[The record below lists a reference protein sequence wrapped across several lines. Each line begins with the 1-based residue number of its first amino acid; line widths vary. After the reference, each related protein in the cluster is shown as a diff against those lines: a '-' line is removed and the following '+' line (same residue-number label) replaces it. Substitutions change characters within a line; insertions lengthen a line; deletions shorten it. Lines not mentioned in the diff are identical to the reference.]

1 MAGILF
7 TNLRLLDPRD
17 TSVKSGFQVLVHEN
31 RIQEVTEGRV
41 VARDAETID
50 LGGRILMPGL
60 IDCHVHIIATHVRM
74 GLHPG
79 RYIPSSLVTS
89 LALKN
94 LEAMA
99 MRGFTSLRDAGGAD
113 LGHKLAMEKGLFPGP
128 RLFISGR
135 AISQTGGHGDSR
147 ERVDS
152 CEPCAC
158 GCAHLFSGIGRI
170 ADGESEVRRAARDE
184 IRLGA
189 DQIKVM
195 ASGGVIS
202 PADPLHSLQYST
214 QELEALVDEARRA
227 GTYVLAHAYTPE
239 AIRRAVGVGVRTIEH
254 GNLIDEET
262 ADFMAKRGAYLV
274 PTLVT
279 YDALSKH
286 GRQLGVREESL
297 AKLADVMK
305 AGTNSLRIAKAAGVK
320 MAIGSDLLGELQV
333 YQSDEFRIR
342 SEVLSSAEV
351 IRSATLIGA
360 EILRME
366 GLLGVIAPG
375 AFADL
380 IALEGNPLEDISVL
394 LGQGERIPLLMK
406 DGHFLKNRCR

>member
-1 MAGILF
+1 VSATLF

-17 TSVKSGFQVLVHEN
+17 MSVKSGFQVLVRGN
-31 RIQEVTEGRV
+31 KIQDVAAGRL
-41 VARDAETID
+41 VAGEAETID

-60 IDCHVHIIATHVRM
+60 IDCHVHITATHLRM

-79 RYIPSSLVTS
+79 KYIPSSLVTS

-94 LEAMA
+94 LEAMV
-99 MRGFTSLRDAGGAD
+99 MRGFTSVRDAGGAD
-113 LGHKLAMEKGLFPGP
+113 LGHKLAMERGLFAGP

-158 GCAHLFSGIGRI
+158 GCAHLFSGMGRI

-184 IRLGA
+184 IRLGV

-202 PADPLHSLQYST
+202 PADPIYSVQYST
-214 QELEALVDEARRA
+214 EELRALVDEAQRA
-227 GTYVLAHAYTPE
+227 GTYVVAHAYTPE
-239 AIRRAVGVGVRTIEH
+239 AIRRAVEVGVRTIEH

-262 ADFMAKRGAYLV
+262 ADLMAKRGVYLV

-279 YDALSKH
+279 YEALSTH
-286 GRQLGVREESL
+286 GREFGVREESL
-297 AKLADVMK
+297 AKLEGVVK
-305 AGTNSLRIAKAAGVK
+305 AGTNSLRIAQSAGVK
-320 MAIGSDLLGELQV
+320 MAIGSDLLGELHV
-333 YQSDEFRIR
+333 YQSNEFRIR
-342 SEVLSSAEV
+342 NEVLSSAEI

-360 EILRME
+360 EVLRLE
-366 GLLGVIAPG
+366 GQLGVIAPG

-380 IALEGNPLEDISVL
+380 IVLQANPLEDISVL
-394 LGQGERIPLLMK
+394 LGQGEHIPLIMR
-406 DGHFLKNRCR
+406 DGRVLRNRLS